1 MHSFYYKKGAN
12 ALGAATLALF
22 AIGSGKLWYDHGG
35 VTLLIFAIVMVAG
48 AAKTSMDAL
57 SSEPALKFD
66 RHSLWVRKMW
76 GGGLHEVPWRDVH
89 DIGLKVHTV
98 RYMGIIPVSRTA
110 YVTITCEGG
119 LFGARRLRL
128 ATSALGLSPA
138 RSAELVEI
146 LKQAH
151 VDAVGVAAAAM
162 AAAGSQ
168 GWGVAARPAQ
178 PEVAEESGFDADAAL
193 ARYQAARQQE
203 AREAQPAPA
212 LARPA
217 MQQRPTFGR
226 RVS

>member
-35 VTLLIFAIVMVAG
+35 VMLLIFSIVMVVG
-48 AAKTSMDAL
+48 AAKTTLDTL

-89 DIGLKVHTV
+89 GIGLKVHTV
-98 RYMGIIPVSRTA
+98 RYMGVIPVSRTA

-119 LFGARRLRL
+119 WFGARRLRL

-151 VDAVGVAAAAM
+151 IDAVGVAAAAM

-168 GWGVAARPAQ
+168 GWGIETPPVL
-178 PEVAEESGFDADAAL
+178 PEVPDSGFDPDAAL
-193 ARYQAARQQE
+193 ARYQAAQQQQI
-203 AREAQPAPA
+203 REAQPTLAV
-212 LARPA
+212 ARPA
-217 MQQRPTFGR
+217 MPQRPTFGR

>member
-35 VTLLIFAIVMVAG
+35 VTLLLFAIVMVAG
-48 AAKTSMDAL
+48 AAKTTLDAL

-66 RHSLWVRKMW
+66 RHSLWVRKAL

-119 LFGARRLRL
+119 WFGARRLRL

-168 GWGVAARPAQ
+168 GWGIETRLAQ
-178 PEVAEESGFDADAAL
+178 PEIADSGFDPDAAL
-193 ARYQAARQQE
+193 ARYQAAQQRQV
-203 AREAQPAPA
+203 REPHPAA
-212 LARPA
+212 AVARPA
-217 MQQRPTFGR
+217 VPQRPTFGR